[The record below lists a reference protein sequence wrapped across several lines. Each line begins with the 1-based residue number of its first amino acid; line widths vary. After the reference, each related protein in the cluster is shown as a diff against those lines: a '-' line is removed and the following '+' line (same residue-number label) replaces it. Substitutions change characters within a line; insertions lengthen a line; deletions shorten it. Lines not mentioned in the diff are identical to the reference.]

1 MKLRI
6 LYIEDDEVDSIA
18 LKRALSMAGVAHE
31 LTISRDGEAAIEL
44 LQETAPPF
52 IVLLDIGLPR
62 TSGLEVLARIRVD
75 PELCDLPVWILTT
88 SDDPRDIE
96 AASKLD
102 ADGYFSKGS
111 ASKDPTLF
119 AKQLQLIWDAYTGG
133 S

>member
-18 LKRALSMAGVAHE
+18 LKRALSMAGIAHE
-31 LTISRDGEAAIEL
+31 LIISRDGESALEV

-52 IVLLDIGLPR
+52 LVLLDIGLPR
-62 TSGLEVLARIRVD
+62 ASGLEVLARIRVD
-75 PELCDLPVWILTT
+75 PELCELLVWILTT

-96 AASKLD
+96 AATELD

-111 ASKDPTLF
+111 AANDPAMF
-119 AKQLQLIWDAYTGG
+119 ARQLELIWDAYTGG